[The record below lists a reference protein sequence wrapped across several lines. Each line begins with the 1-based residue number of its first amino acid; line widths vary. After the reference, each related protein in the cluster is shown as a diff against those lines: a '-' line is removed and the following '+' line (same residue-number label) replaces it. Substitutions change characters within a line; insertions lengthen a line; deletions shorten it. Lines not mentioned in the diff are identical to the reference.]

1 MNPQPNLA
9 GTLRLGYIAAGAVL
23 ILWGLFYSDPGSGRI
38 VECILGAAVLIEGL
52 IAYCPVRA
60 LLGVGA
66 KKNGPGPQR

>member
-38 VECILGAAVLIEGL
+38 FECIVGAVVLIEGL
-52 IAYCPVRA
+52 IAYCPVCA

-66 KKNGPGPQR
+66 KKTGADLQR

>member
-9 GTLRLGYIAAGAVL
+9 GTLRLGYVIAGAVL

-38 VECILGAAVLIEGL
+38 FECIVGAVVLIEGL
-52 IAYCPVRA
+52 IAYCPVCA

-66 KKNGPGPQR
+66 KKNGTSPQR